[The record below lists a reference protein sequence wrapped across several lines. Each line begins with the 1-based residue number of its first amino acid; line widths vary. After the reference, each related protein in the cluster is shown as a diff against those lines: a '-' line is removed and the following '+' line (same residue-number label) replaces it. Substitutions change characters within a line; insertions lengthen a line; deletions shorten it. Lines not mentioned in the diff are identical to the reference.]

1 MIALIRSYGRIKYMS
16 RFYLGVLYG
25 VSAYVVWGFLPLYW
39 KLVEEAGAYEILAH
53 RGIWS
58 LLICVSLLALRKQL
72 KSAYEMV
79 RSSRTFSLLFLAS
92 GLLTINWG
100 VYIWSVTVNRVV
112 EAALGYYITPLI
124 NVTFGVLLLREK
136 LRPAQWIAV
145 ALAAAGVVILT
156 LGYGSLPWIALVL
169 AISWGSYSLIK
180 KSLNL
185 GALETLSLETLFA
198 FLPNLVFL
206 LIIQGNGSAEF
217 GSTWTIS
224 ILLFGAGAATVIPL
238 LLFNGST
245 TRLPL
250 STVGLLQYITPTIMF
265 FIGIYINNEDISMT
279 KVIGFAFIWLALAV
293 LSRDLYRSSRPL
305 DDGIA
310 KAL

>member
-1 MIALIRSYGRIKYMS
+1 MTKFNKGLL
-16 RFYLGVLYG
+16 FG
-25 VSAYVVWGFLPLYW
+25 VSAYIIWGLLPLYW

-58 LLICVSLLALRKQL
+58 LLICLSLLALRKQL

-217 GSTWTIS
+217 GSTWRIS
-224 ILLFGAGAATVIPL
+224 LLLFGAGAATVIPL

-265 FIGIYINNEDISMT
+265 FIGIYINNEDISTT

>member
-1 MIALIRSYGRIKYMS
+1 MTKFNKGLL
-16 RFYLGVLYG
+16 FG
-25 VSAYVVWGFLPLYW
+25 VSAYIIWGLLPLYW

-58 LLICVSLLALRKQL
+58 LLICLSLLALRKQL
-72 KSAYEMV
+72 KSAYKMV
-79 RSSRTFSLLFLAS
+79 RSSRTLSLLFLAS

-145 ALAAAGVVILT
+145 TLAAAGVVILT

-206 LIIQGNGSAEF
+206 LIIESNGSAEF
-217 GSTWTIS
+217 GSTWSIS

-265 FIGIYINNEDISMT
+265 FIGIYINNEDISTT
-279 KVIGFAFIWLALAV
+279 KVIGFAFIWIALAV

>member
-1 MIALIRSYGRIKYMS
+1 MTKFNKGLLFGISGYII
-16 RFYLGVLYG
+16 
-25 VSAYVVWGFLPLYW
+25 WGLLPLYW

-58 LLICVSLLALRKQL
+58 LLICISLLALRKQL
-72 KSAYEMV
+72 KSAYVMV
-79 RSSRTFSLLFLAS
+79 RSSRTLSLLFLAS

-136 LRPAQWIAV
+136 LRPSQWIAV

-206 LIIQGNGSAEF
+206 FIIQGNGSAEF

-224 ILLFGAGAATVIPL
+224 LLLFGAGAATVVPL

-265 FIGIYINNEDISMT
+265 FIGIFINNEDISMT

>member
-1 MIALIRSYGRIKYMS
+1 MTKFNKGLLFGI
-16 RFYLGVLYG
+16 
-25 VSAYVVWGFLPLYW
+25 SAYIIWGLLPLYW

-58 LLICVSLLALRKQL
+58 LLICISLLALRKQL
-72 KSAYEMV
+72 RSAYVMV
-79 RSSRTFSLLFLAS
+79 RSSRTLSLLFLAS

-145 ALAAAGVVILT
+145 ALAAVGVVILT

-265 FIGIYINNEDISMT
+265 FIGIFINDEDISMT
-279 KVIGFAFIWLALAV
+279 KVLGFAFIWLALAV

>member
-1 MIALIRSYGRIKYMS
+1 MTKVNKGLL
-16 RFYLGVLYG
+16 FG
-25 VSAYVVWGFLPLYW
+25 VSAYIIWGLLPLYW

-206 LIIQGNGSAEF
+206 FIIQGNGSAEF
-217 GSTWTIS
+217 GSTWSIS
-224 ILLFGAGAATVIPL
+224 LLLFGAGAATVIPL

-265 FIGIYINNEDISMT
+265 FIGIYINNEDISTT

-310 KAL
+310 KVL

>member
-1 MIALIRSYGRIKYMS
+1 MTKFNKGLLFGI
-16 RFYLGVLYG
+16 
-25 VSAYVVWGFLPLYW
+25 SAYIIWGLLPLYW

-58 LLICVSLLALRKQL
+58 LLICISLLALRKQL
-72 KSAYEMV
+72 RSAYVMV
-79 RSSRTFSLLFLAS
+79 RSSRTLSLLFLAS

-156 LGYGSLPWIALVL
+156 LGYGSIPWIALVL

-206 LIIQGNGSAEF
+206 LIIESNGSAEF

-224 ILLFGAGAATVIPL
+224 LLLFGAGAATVIPL

-265 FIGIYINNEDISMT
+265 FIGIFINNEDISMT

>member
-1 MIALIRSYGRIKYMS
+1 MTKFNKGLLFGI
-16 RFYLGVLYG
+16 
-25 VSAYVVWGFLPLYW
+25 SAYIIWGLLPLYW

-58 LLICVSLLALRKQL
+58 LLICISLLALRKQL
-72 KSAYEMV
+72 RSAYVMV
-79 RSSRTFSLLFLAS
+79 RSSRTLSLLFLAS

-136 LRPAQWIAV
+136 LRSAQWIAV

-206 LIIQGNGSAEF
+206 LIIESNGSAEF
-217 GSTWTIS
+217 GSSWTMS
-224 ILLFGAGAATVIPL
+224 LLLFGAGAATVIPL

-265 FIGIYINNEDISMT
+265 FIGIFINNEDISMT

>member
-1 MIALIRSYGRIKYMS
+1 MTKFNKGLL
-16 RFYLGVLYG
+16 FG
-25 VSAYVVWGFLPLYW
+25 VSAYIIWGLLPLYW

-58 LLICVSLLALRKQL
+58 LLICLSLLALRKQL
-72 KSAYEMV
+72 KSAYKMV
-79 RSSRTFSLLFLAS
+79 RSSRTLSLLFLAS

-206 LIIQGNGSAEF
+206 LIIESNGSAEF
-217 GSTWTIS
+217 GSTWSIS

-265 FIGIYINNEDISMT
+265 FIGIYINNEDISTT
-279 KVIGFAFIWLALAV
+279 KVLGFAFIWLALAV

>member
-1 MIALIRSYGRIKYMS
+1 MTKFNKGLLFGI
-16 RFYLGVLYG
+16 
-25 VSAYVVWGFLPLYW
+25 SAYIIWGLLPLYW
-39 KLVEEAGAYEILAH
+39 QLVEEAGAYEILAH

-58 LLICVSLLALRKQL
+58 LLICISLLALRKQL
-72 KSAYEMV
+72 KSAYVMV
-79 RSSRTFSLLFLAS
+79 RSSRTLSLLFLAS

-206 LIIQGNGSAEF
+206 FIIQGNGSAEF

-224 ILLFGAGAATVIPL
+224 LLLFGAGAATVIPL

-265 FIGIYINNEDISMT
+265 FIGIFINNEDISMT

>member
-1 MIALIRSYGRIKYMS
+1 MTKVNKGLL
-16 RFYLGVLYG
+16 FG
-25 VSAYVVWGFLPLYW
+25 VSAYIIWGLLPLYW

-136 LRPAQWIAV
+136 LRPSQWIAV

-156 LGYGSLPWIALVL
+156 LGYGSLPWIALIL

-206 LIIQGNGSAEF
+206 FIIQGNGSAEF
-217 GSTWTIS
+217 GSTWSIS
-224 ILLFGAGAATVIPL
+224 LLLFGAGAATVIPL

-265 FIGIYINNEDISMT
+265 FIGIFINNEDISMT

>member
-1 MIALIRSYGRIKYMS
+1 MTKVNKGLL
-16 RFYLGVLYG
+16 FG
-25 VSAYVVWGFLPLYW
+25 VSAYIIWGLLPLYW

-180 KSLNL
+180 KSLSL

-265 FIGIYINNEDISMT
+265 FIGIFINDEDISMT
-279 KVIGFAFIWLALAV
+279 KVLGFAFIWLALAV

>member
-1 MIALIRSYGRIKYMS
+1 MTKFNKGLLFGI
-16 RFYLGVLYG
+16 
-25 VSAYVVWGFLPLYW
+25 SAYIIWGLLPLYW

-58 LLICVSLLALRKQL
+58 LLICISLLALRKQL
-72 KSAYEMV
+72 KSAYVMV
-79 RSSRTFSLLFLAS
+79 RSSRTLSLLFLAS

-206 LIIQGNGSAEF
+206 FIIQGNGSAEF

-224 ILLFGAGAATVIPL
+224 LLLFGAGAATVVPL

-265 FIGIYINNEDISMT
+265 FIGIFINNEDISMT

>member
-1 MIALIRSYGRIKYMS
+1 MTKFNKGLLFGI
-16 RFYLGVLYG
+16 
-25 VSAYVVWGFLPLYW
+25 SAYIIWGLLPLYW

-58 LLICVSLLALRKQL
+58 LLICISLLALRKQL
-72 KSAYEMV
+72 RSAYVMV
-79 RSSRTFSLLFLAS
+79 RRSRTFSLLFLAS

-136 LRPAQWIAV
+136 LRPSQWIAV
-145 ALAAAGVVILT
+145 ALAAVGVVILT

-206 LIIQGNGSAEF
+206 LIIESNGSAEF

-224 ILLFGAGAATVIPL
+224 LLLFGAGAATVIPL

-265 FIGIYINNEDISMT
+265 FIGIFINNEDISMT

>member
-1 MIALIRSYGRIKYMS
+1 MTKVNKGLL
-16 RFYLGVLYG
+16 FG
-25 VSAYVVWGFLPLYW
+25 VSAYILWGILPLYW

-100 VYIWSVTVNRVV
+100 VYIWSVTVSRVV

-206 LIIQGNGSAEF
+206 FIIQGNGSAEF
-217 GSTWTIS
+217 GSTWSIS
-224 ILLFGAGAATVIPL
+224 LLLFGAGAATVIPL

-265 FIGIYINNEDISMT
+265 FIGIFINDEDISMT

>member
-1 MIALIRSYGRIKYMS
+1 MTKFNKGLL
-16 RFYLGVLYG
+16 FG
-25 VSAYVVWGFLPLYW
+25 VSAYIIWGLLPLYW

-58 LLICVSLLALRKQL
+58 LLICLSLLALRKQL
-72 KSAYEMV
+72 KSAYKMV
-79 RSSRTFSLLFLAS
+79 RSSRTLSLLFLAS

-206 LIIQGNGSAEF
+206 LIIESNGSAEF
-217 GSTWTIS
+217 GSTWSIS
-224 ILLFGAGAATVIPL
+224 LLLFGAGAATVIPL

-265 FIGIYINNEDISMT
+265 FIGIYINNEDISTT

>member
-1 MIALIRSYGRIKYMS
+1 MTKFNKGLLFGI
-16 RFYLGVLYG
+16 
-25 VSAYVVWGFLPLYW
+25 SAYLIWGLLPLYW
-39 KLVEEAGAYEILAH
+39 KLVEDAGAYEILAH

-58 LLICVSLLALRKQL
+58 LLLCVVLLALRKQI
-72 KSAYEMV
+72 KSAYVMV
-79 RSSRTFSLLFLAS
+79 RSSRTLSLLFLAS

-136 LRPAQWIAV
+136 LRPLQWTAV
-145 ALAAAGVVILT
+145 GFAAVGVAILT
-156 LGYGSLPWIALVL
+156 VGYGALPWIALVL
-169 AISWGSYSLIK
+169 SISWGSYSLIK

-185 GALETLSLETLFA
+185 GALETLSVETFFA
-198 FLPNLVFL
+198 FLPNLIYLF
-206 LIIQGNGSAEF
+206 IIERNGSAAF
-217 GSTWTIS
+217 GDGLMMS
-224 ILLFGAGAATVIPL
+224 ILLFGAGAATVVPL

-265 FIGIYINNEDISMT
+265 FIGIFINNEDIST
-279 KVIGFAFIWLALAV
+279 LKIAGFAFIWIALAF
-293 LSRDLYRSSRPL
+293 LSRDLYRSSRTVNNSNT
-305 DDGIA
+305 
-310 KAL
+310 

>member
-1 MIALIRSYGRIKYMS
+1 MTKFNKGLLFGI
-16 RFYLGVLYG
+16 
-25 VSAYVVWGFLPLYW
+25 SAYIIWGLLPLYW

-58 LLICVSLLALRKQL
+58 LLICISLLALRKQL
-72 KSAYEMV
+72 RSAYVMV
-79 RSSRTFSLLFLAS
+79 RSSRTLSLLFLAS

-206 LIIQGNGSAEF
+206 LIIESNGSAEF

-224 ILLFGAGAATVIPL
+224 LLLFGAGAATVIPL

-265 FIGIYINNEDISMT
+265 FIGIFINNEDISKT

>member
-1 MIALIRSYGRIKYMS
+1 MTKVNKGLL
-16 RFYLGVLYG
+16 FG
-25 VSAYVVWGFLPLYW
+25 VSAYILWGLLPLYW

-58 LLICVSLLALRKQL
+58 LLICLSLLALRKQL

-79 RSSRTFSLLFLAS
+79 RSSRTLSLLFLAS

-224 ILLFGAGAATVIPL
+224 VLLFGAGAATVIPL

-265 FIGIYINNEDISMT
+265 FIGIYINNEDISTT
-279 KVIGFAFIWLALAV
+279 KVLGFAFIWLALAV

>member
-1 MIALIRSYGRIKYMS
+1 MTKFNKGLLFGI
-16 RFYLGVLYG
+16 
-25 VSAYVVWGFLPLYW
+25 SAYIIWGLLPLYW

-58 LLICVSLLALRKQL
+58 LLICISLLALRKQL
-72 KSAYEMV
+72 RSAYVMV
-79 RSSRTFSLLFLAS
+79 RSSRTLSLLFLAS

-136 LRPAQWIAV
+136 LRPSQWIAV

-206 LIIQGNGSAEF
+206 FIIQGNGSAEF
-217 GSTWTIS
+217 GSTWVIS

-265 FIGIYINNEDISMT
+265 FIGIFINNEDISMT

>member
-1 MIALIRSYGRIKYMS
+1 MTKFNKGLLFGI
-16 RFYLGVLYG
+16 
-25 VSAYVVWGFLPLYW
+25 SAYIIWGLLPLYW

-58 LLICVSLLALRKQL
+58 LLICISLLALRKQL
-72 KSAYEMV
+72 RSAYVMV
-79 RSSRTFSLLFLAS
+79 RSSRTLSLLFLAS

-145 ALAAAGVVILT
+145 ALAAVGVVILT

-180 KSLNL
+180 KSINL

-206 LIIQGNGSAEF
+206 FIIQGNGSAEF

-224 ILLFGAGAATVIPL
+224 LLLFGAGAATVIPL

-265 FIGIYINNEDISMT
+265 FIGIFINNEDISMT

>member
-1 MIALIRSYGRIKYMS
+1 MTKFNKGLLFGI
-16 RFYLGVLYG
+16 
-25 VSAYVVWGFLPLYW
+25 SAYIIWGLLPLYW

-58 LLICVSLLALRKQL
+58 LLICISLLALRKQL
-72 KSAYEMV
+72 RSAYVMV
-79 RSSRTFSLLFLAS
+79 RSSRTLSLLFLAS

-145 ALAAAGVVILT
+145 ALAVVGVVILT

-206 LIIQGNGSAEF
+206 LIIESNGSAEF

-224 ILLFGAGAATVIPL
+224 LLLFGAGAATVIPL

-265 FIGIYINNEDISMT
+265 FIGIFINNEDISMT

>member
-1 MIALIRSYGRIKYMS
+1 MTKFNKGLLFGI
-16 RFYLGVLYG
+16 
-25 VSAYVVWGFLPLYW
+25 SAYIIWGLLPLYW
-39 KLVEEAGAYEILAH
+39 QLVEEAGAYEILAH

-58 LLICVSLLALRKQL
+58 LLICISLLALRKQL

-79 RSSRTFSLLFLAS
+79 RSSRTLSLLFLAS

-206 LIIQGNGSAEF
+206 FIIQGNGSAEF

-224 ILLFGAGAATVIPL
+224 LLLFGAGAATVIPL

-265 FIGIYINNEDISMT
+265 FIGIFINNEDISMT

>member
-1 MIALIRSYGRIKYMS
+1 MTKVNKGLLFGI
-16 RFYLGVLYG
+16 
-25 VSAYVVWGFLPLYW
+25 SAYIIWGLLPLYW

-72 KSAYEMV
+72 KSAYVMV
-79 RSSRTFSLLFLAS
+79 RSSRTLSLLFLAS

-136 LRPAQWIAV
+136 LRPSQWIAV

-206 LIIQGNGSAEF
+206 FIIQGNGSAEF

-224 ILLFGAGAATVIPL
+224 LLLFGAGAATVIPL

-265 FIGIYINNEDISMT
+265 FIGIFINNEDISMT

>member
-1 MIALIRSYGRIKYMS
+1 MTKFNKGLLFGI
-16 RFYLGVLYG
+16 
-25 VSAYVVWGFLPLYW
+25 SAYIIWGLLPLYW

-58 LLICVSLLALRKQL
+58 LLICISLLALRKQL
-72 KSAYEMV
+72 RSAYVMV
-79 RSSRTFSLLFLAS
+79 RSSRTLSLLFLAS

-185 GALETLSLETLFA
+185 GALETLSLETLFT

-206 LIIQGNGSAEF
+206 FIIQGNGSAEF

-224 ILLFGAGAATVIPL
+224 LLLFGAGAATVIPL

-265 FIGIYINNEDISMT
+265 FIGIFINNEDISMT

>member
-1 MIALIRSYGRIKYMS
+1 MTKFNKGLL
-16 RFYLGVLYG
+16 FG
-25 VSAYVVWGFLPLYW
+25 VSAYIIWGLLPLYW

-79 RSSRTFSLLFLAS
+79 RSSRTLSLLFLAS

-198 FLPNLVFL
+198 FLPNLAFL

-265 FIGIYINNEDISMT
+265 FIGIYINNEDISTT
-279 KVIGFAFIWLALAV
+279 KVLGFAFIWLALAV